1 MAESA
6 RLPGI
11 ILAGGLSRR
20 MGEDKA
26 LMRLEGTP
34 LALHV
39 ATRLTPQVTTVLL
52 NAPEGHALS
61 DALPLLPDAKPDRP
75 GPLAGVLAGLKIFA
89 GLPDSPT
96 HILTTPCD
104 TPFLPRDLV
113 FRLAE
118 QASSGVIVMAACAGR
133 THPVTALWPLALE
146 EDLDAWLDDPAHRRV
161 FDFVARHQNRT
172 VEFTPHDGPLGPV
185 DPFFNINTAEDL
197 ALAAAILKRGA
208 L

>member
-1 MAESA
+1 MVEPA

-26 LMRLEGTP
+26 LIRLGDTP

-39 ATRLTPQVTTVLL
+39 AGRLAPQVSTVLL

-61 DALPLLPDAKPDRP
+61 GALPLLPDAKPDRP

-89 GLPDSPT
+89 ALPDAPT

-118 QASSGVIVMAACAGR
+118 QAGSSTIVMAACAGR
-133 THPVTALWPLALE
+133 THPVTALWPVTLE
-146 EDLDAWLDDPAHRRV
+146 QDLDAWLDDPAHRRV
-161 FDFVARHQNRT
+161 FDFVARHQSRT
-172 VEFTPHDGPLGPV
+172 VEFMPLDGPLGPV
-185 DPFFNINTAEDL
+185 DPFFNINTTEDL
-197 ALAAAILKRGA
+197 ALAGAIRKRGA